1 MDTKEKSR
9 PLMAQGTGQAAE
21 RFVETVS
28 NSDFTSGGAGRQGRI
43 FSLLLAGEQNAIPA
57 SDLTTLAGY
66 KNQRSMRMAIDHER
80 EVGLPVLASENGYF
94 KPSPGPAGIA
104 EIRRFLRRQDAR
116 AASNRRTTNL
126 IRARLRAIEK
136 APLPGQENLFDGGG
150 DDG

>member
-1 MDTKEKSR
+1 MSRKEKAPIRSAN
-9 PLMAQGTGQAAE
+9 LTGAAGGMSG
-21 RFVETVS
+21 ETDS
-28 NSDFTSGGAGRQGRI
+28 DYDFTIGSTGRQGRI

-80 EVGLPVLASENGYF
+80 EIGLPVLASENGYF
-94 KPSPGPAGIA
+94 RPSPGPAGIA
-104 EIRRFLRRQDAR
+104 EMRRFLCRQDAR

-136 APLPGQENLFDGGG
+136 APLPGQKNLFDGGG
-150 DDG
+150 GDG